1 MGLWISSDP
10 RHLSCF
16 CHASALHPLSRSSS
30 EVGPDRGAS
39 VELQRVDVCVFNF
52 CHSPS
57 NLSAARGFGPEQSLI
72 SALHRGPGYHQW
84 VKCDSRVCVLTFQM
98 LDVYKWAAASPHSV
112 AFLILLV
119 HCLFHSHSD
128 IYAGGRPD
136 LFTWDA
142 FSSWFIMSFSDVLAM
157 RVPGSNSVIQTF
169 HEVGWMVFKD
179 NRP

>member
-10 RHLSCF
+10 RRSSCF

-39 VELQRVDVCVFNF
+39 AELQRVHVCVFNF

-84 VKCDSRVCVLTFQM
+84 VKCDSRVCVC
-98 LDVYKWAAASPHSV
+98 V
-112 AFLILLV
+112 
-119 HCLFHSHSD
+119 D
-128 IYAGGRPD
+128 I
-136 LFTWDA
+136 
-142 FSSWFIMSFSDVLAM
+142 SDVGCVQM
-157 RVPGSNSVIQTF
+157 SRSFTSQCCIPYSVGALFIPQSF
-169 HEVGWMVFKD
+169 RYLCRGPARFVYLRCFFILIYYVF
-179 NRP
+179 RWRAGHAGARQ